1 MSGTRTS
8 LAVVRL
14 TGRHTDKHRS
24 ELWCT
29 APQKRLESANL
40 PGWHIEGR
48 GGGSLEAI
56 VRWSKGKGRA
66 EDLAHHDRLAQQLS
80 RWMPDRIEFVESL
93 QGRVFGL

>member
-1 MSGTRTS
+1 MLHLRRPDFTDSMSGTRTS

-66 EDLAHHDRLAQQLS
+66 EEGFEMGTVPH
-80 RWMPDRIEFVESL
+80 SL
-93 QGRVFGL
+93 LDASGIPA